1 MAGPALA
8 KNILLKRDV
17 KTKVLP
23 ASITQLQGG
32 GVQAKGDNEKE
43 RMSEGPR
50 GTRPRE
56 TAEMTF
62 NIPTRVPG
70 GFGEYLK
77 RPFPSCGNLTCEG
90 KKKNI
95 CI

>member
-1 MAGPALA
+1 
-8 KNILLKRDV
+8 
-17 KTKVLP
+17 
-23 ASITQLQGG
+23 
-32 GVQAKGDNEKE
+32 
-43 RMSEGPR
+43 MSEGPR

-70 GFGEYLK
+70 GFGKYLK

-90 KKKNI
+90 KKKKTFAFEGYFEPGKQVLK
-95 CI
+95 